1 MNKLVKYIVAG
12 VGTIFIGG
20 LGSGVWERILSPL
33 LDYAISGISTLLSYL
48 SSSYDDS
55 IYQKAASVA
64 DEGQVTIFMS
74 LMFTLLAFF
83 WLCKALSTKPD
94 NEMLSGVHTG
104 LTAAFRGW
112 YGIIFSA
119 STLVFSMVTLS
130 TNSAIYQV
138 RNSSIDNIN
147 IARPY
152 IGDERYHKLY
162 SQFLQIKSKE
172 DFVDYQLKI
181 ESYSVSYRFTLKA
194 TRK

>member
-12 VGTIFIGG
+12 VGTIIIGG

-33 LDYAISGISTLLSYL
+33 LDYVVSGISTLLSYL

-55 IYQKAASVA
+55 IYQKAASIA

-94 NEMLSGVHTG
+94 NEMLSSFHTG
-104 LTAAFRGW
+104 LTSAFRGW
-112 YGIIFSA
+112 YGIVFSA

-138 RNSSIDNIN
+138 RNNSIDNIN